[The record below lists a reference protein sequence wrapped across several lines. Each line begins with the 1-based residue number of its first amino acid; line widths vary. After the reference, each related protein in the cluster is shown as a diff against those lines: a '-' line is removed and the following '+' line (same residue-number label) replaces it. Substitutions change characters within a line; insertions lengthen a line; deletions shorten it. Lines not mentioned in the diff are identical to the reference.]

1 MVQCGQLSDVSAEGR
16 GERLGEPPLPVGT
29 LGAGGVDA
37 GLSVQMEPVGQRDD
51 SHVRHA
57 GKAGAYHGLGEVF
70 GCAAQVAA
78 GIGHILGAGA
88 LTPALGGHVVVGA
101 GVDHTVA
108 GVGVGQVV
116 ARLAAVE
123 GELHD
128 LHARV
133 AACGQHG
140 LDLGGQIAQI
150 LGDDAALAQRLVHG
164 VDEGAVRAFL
174 PVTAR
179 SGLVPGGDGV
189 VALEAPE
196 MVDADDVVD
205 GSSVFDALLP
215 PAEVLGLVAGPVV
228 ERVAPELT
236 VGGKGVG
243 RTSGNA
249 GQVDGAVE

>member
-1 MVQCGQLSDVSAEGR
+1 MRGRQAGRCCYQDESEKNGESLKFFARHTVVQRGQLSDVSAEGR
-16 GERLGEPPLPVGT
+16 GERLSEPPLPVGA

-108 GVGVGQVV
+108 GVGVGQIV
-116 ARLAAVE
+116 ARLTAVE

-140 LDLGGQIAQI
+140 LDLGGQIA
-150 LGDDAALAQRLVHG
+150 
-164 VDEGAVRAFL
+164 
-174 PVTAR
+174 
-179 SGLVPGGDGV
+179 
-189 VALEAPE
+189 
-196 MVDADDVVD
+196 
-205 GSSVFDALLP
+205 
-215 PAEVLGLVAGPVV
+215 
-228 ERVAPELT
+228 
-236 VGGKGVG
+236 
-243 RTSGNA
+243 
-249 GQVDGAVE
+249 